1 MTKKQLDL
9 IHHAATV
16 PVDGEQW
23 KHRMVLW
30 MRERQ
35 MNPFGVVV
43 FQTIPDEDDDFREAR
58 ATTRAP
64 NNFPHA

>member
-1 MTKKQLDL
+1 MTKKQLEL
-9 IHHAATV
+9 VHHAATV

-23 KHRMVLW
+23 RHRMVLW
-30 MRERQ
+30 LREKR

-43 FQTIPDEDDDFREAR
+43 FQTTPDEDDDFREAR

>member
-1 MTKKQLDL
+1 
-9 IHHAATV
+9 
-16 PVDGEQW
+16 
-23 KHRMVLW
+23 

>member
-1 MTKKQLDL
+1 MTKKQLEL

-23 KHRMVLW
+23 KHRMVLL

-43 FQTIPDEDDDFREAR
+43 FQTIPDEDDNFREAR
-58 ATTRAP
+58 A
-64 NNFPHA
+64 